1 MPWSFAIYEYV
12 VLLSGKRDFADMI
25 TVKVLEMGRLLSQII
40 QVGAI

>member
-12 VLLSGKRDFADMI
+12 VLGGKRDFADVI